1 MQNKEFLIAR
11 LNSFKYYLTVEKGLS
26 ENTIESYLSDV
37 NQYFENS
44 QKNLRQTES
53 SDVINYFVS
62 LQEIGISFKTIARKR
77 SSLKVFFGF
86 LTEEGIES
94 SVNFDD
100 IPSVKTPSLLPD
112 VIDIDEMLYF
122 LEKLPLETALD
133 YRNKAMF
140 ELMYATG
147 LRISEMLNLRISDIM
162 SGEKLIRVF
171 GKGRKE
177 RYIPIADESLEWM
190 SIYLSTH
197 RRVLKKQVRTD
208 YVFLNRSGNKLSRM
222 GVWKIIQNK
231 MLAAGI
237 TKHVSPHTFRHS
249 FATHL
254 LQSGTNLRI
263 VQALLG
269 HSSINTT
276 QIYTNIDIK
285 YLIQEHRKHHPRNH
299 LE

>member
-1 MQNKEFLIAR
+1 MQNKEILTAR
-11 LNSFKYYLTVEKGLS
+11 LNSFKFYLTVEKGLAD
-26 ENTIESYLSDV
+26 NTIESYL
-37 NQYFENS
+37 
-44 QKNLRQTES
+44 T
-53 SDVINYFVS
+53 DVIQFFEETGKDISHTDSADIINFFVS

-86 LTEEGIES
+86 LTEEGIEN

-100 IPSVKTPSLLPD
+100 IPGVKTPSLLPD
-112 VIDIDEMLYF
+112 VIDVDEMLHF
-122 LEKLPLETALD
+122 LDSLPLETALD

-147 LRISEMLNLRISDIM
+147 LRISEMLNLRLSDLM
-162 SGEKLIRVF
+162 ESEKLVRVF

-177 RYIPIADESLEWM
+177 RYIPVADESLEWIFQYIR
-190 SIYLSTH
+190 SY
-197 RRVLKKQVRTD
+197 RRLLKKQERTD
-208 YVFLNRSGNKLSRM
+208 IVFLNRSGNKLSRM
-222 GVWKIIQNK
+222 GVWKIIQKK
-231 MLAAGI
+231 MFETGI

-285 YLIQEHRKHHPRNH
+285 YLREEHRKHHPRNH

>member
-1 MQNKEFLIAR
+1 MQNNEFLTAR

-26 ENTIESYLSDV
+26 ENTIESYLTDV
-37 NQYFENS
+37 SQFFEDCHKCIQETNS
-44 QKNLRQTES
+44 A
-53 SDVINYFVS
+53 DIINFFVS

-77 SSLKVFFGF
+77 SSLKVFFSF
-86 LTEEGIES
+86 LTEEGIEN
-94 SVNFDD
+94 SVDFDD
-100 IPSVKTPSLLPD
+100 IPGVKTPSLLPD
-112 VIDIDEMLYF
+112 VIDIDEMLHF
-122 LEKLPLETALD
+122 LETLPLSSALD
-133 YRNKAMF
+133 FRNKAMF

-147 LRISEMLNLRISDIM
+147 IRISEMLNLRIADLMI
-162 SGEKLIRVF
+162 GEKLVRVF

-177 RYIPIADESLEWM
+177 RYIPVADESLEW
-190 SIYLSTH
+190 IEKYIDIH
-197 RRVLKKQVRTD
+197 RRALKKQERTD
-208 YVFLNRSGNKLSRM
+208 VVFLNRSGNKLSRM
-222 GVWKIIQNK
+222 GVWKVIQKK
-231 MLAAGI
+231 MFEAGI

-285 YLIQEHRKHHPRNH
+285 YLKEEHRKHHPRNH